1 MYFTAMW
8 DEIPNK
14 KPYDKDPTG
23 KKPIKNY
30 LHMLDVL
37 NHVFGKAPEWTD
49 GKPATRTPRH
59 RLEALPTDVVACSCV
74 RSRHGWRAN
83 VQHL

>member
-23 KKPIKNY
+23 KRPIKSY
-30 LHMLDVL
+30 QHMLDVL

-49 GKPATRTPRH
+49 GKPLNPTPQ
-59 RLEALPTDVVACSCV
+59 SQ
-74 RSRHGWRAN
+74 S
-83 VQHL
+83 QS